1 MKVGFLLSSF
11 LPRNTGGTEIY
22 VYRLICELQKLNIS
36 CFVLNSSA
44 EEFTTAYIYEG
55 IRIIPVP
62 SSVSNKE
69 ARFKMLEQIICDEQP
84 DLFHVHELTG
94 PDGFTVL
101 DLEFF
106 KKHNIPVA
114 TTLHVLRYSCFMQD
128 LRYLGKFECDGIPD
142 ALKCTKC
149 FLTRKNL
156 GVFTKPVILLSQ
168 YLFNNNVRSAFL
180 SGKLST
186 MSNSYSIV
194 FEHIQTLHKIIAFSN
209 AVVAITKWYHSI
221 LQRMV
226 SFNKLHLIQ
235 TGSFF
240 MDVNSVREK
249 GDVLVLGYLGRV
261 TPDKGIDLLIDA
273 FISIKDNPD
282 QLKIFA
288 DISNLEDSFIC
299 SLVTK
304 TRFNTNIHWCNP
316 FQPTD
321 TQNELAQLDVV
332 VVPTR
337 ITEMSPLVIHEAKA
351 MGKFIL
357 ASNNRGNKEIL
368 EDYANAYIYEENT
381 VHSLRVA
388 MQDFHHNNFPL
399 SDFTKRD
406 DQHTF
411 EETAKQYLSLYENL
425 FDKRFDNNSSEIMV
439 NG

>member
-11 LPRNTGGTEIY
+11 LPRHTGGTEVY
-22 VYRLICELQKLNIS
+22 VYRLICELQKFNIS

-44 EEFTTAYIYEG
+44 EEFTSAYIYEG
-55 IRIIPVP
+55 IRIITVP
-62 SSVSNKE
+62 SSVRSKE
-69 ARFKMLEQIICDEQP
+69 VRFKMLEQIICDEQP

-128 LRYLGKFECDGIPD
+128 LRYLGKFECDGLPD

-149 FLTRKNL
+149 FLTRKKL

-168 YLFNNNVRSAFL
+168 YIFNNNVRSAFL

-194 FEHIQTLHKIIAFSN
+194 FEHIQTLHKIITLSN
-209 AVVAITKWYHSI
+209 AVVAITKWYHGI
-221 LQRMV
+221 LHGIIPF
-226 SFNKLHLIQ
+226 SKLHLIQ

-240 MDVNSVREK
+240 MVVKSVREK
-249 GDVLVLGYLGRV
+249 GDGLVLGFLGRL
-261 TPDKGIDLLIDA
+261 TLDKGIDLLIDA
-273 FISIKDNPD
+273 FISIKDNPN

-304 TRFNTNIHWCNP
+304 TRFYTNVHWCNP
-316 FQPTD
+316 FQPAD

-368 EDYANAYIYEENT
+368 ADYANAYIYEENT
-381 VHSLRVA
+381 NHSLRVA
-388 MQDFHHNNFPL
+388 MQDIQLNYSPF
-399 SDFTKRD
+399 SDFTERD

-411 EETAKQYLSLYENL
+411 EETARQYLSLYKNL
-425 FDKRFDNNSSEIMV
+425 IDKRFENNSSEITV